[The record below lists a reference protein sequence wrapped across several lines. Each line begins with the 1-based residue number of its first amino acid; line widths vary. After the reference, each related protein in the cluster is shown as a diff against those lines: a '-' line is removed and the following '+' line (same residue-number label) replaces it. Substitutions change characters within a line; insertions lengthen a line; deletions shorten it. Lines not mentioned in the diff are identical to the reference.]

1 MNACIFAYAVLKYSC
16 IEMYQYNE
24 RMAGMKKLQSESA
37 SPLYHQL
44 MQRIRVDIEKGKYPV
59 GSKIPPEHE
68 LEQTYR
74 LSRVTV
80 RRALAELTEL
90 GLLERKQG
98 KGTFV
103 SVPRIRQ
110 DLKSLHSFHDS
121 CKQNGRIPS
130 TDVIRIVETT
140 ADTRDAEDLNL
151 KPGSRIVETL
161 RLRKADGEPVV
172 LERNRFSMAYAYL
185 EDEDLNGS
193 LYAILR
199 EYGAEPTQAVHDISL
214 CYATAEQAGY
224 LGIDEGTP
232 LLKLHELIFDQR
244 GRPLHNSLQLIRGDR
259 FVFRI

>member
-1 MNACIFAYAVLKYSC
+1 
-16 IEMYQYNE
+16 
-24 RMAGMKKLQSESA
+24 MKRLQTESA

-68 LEQTYR
+68 LEETYQ

-80 RRALAELTEL
+80 RRALAELTEI

-121 CKQNGRIPS
+121 CKINKVKPS
-130 TDVIRIVETT
+130 TDVIHVKETV
-140 ADTRDAEDLNL
+140 ANSVDAEELNL
-151 KPGSRIVETL
+151 SSGSRVLETL
-161 RLRKADGEPVV
+161 RVCRADNIPVV

-185 EDEDLNGS
+185 QDLDLTGS
-193 LYAILR
+193 LYSLLR
-199 EYGAEPTQAVHDISL
+199 EYGIEPKLATHDVSL
-214 CYATAEQAGY
+214 RFAT
-224 LGIDEGTP
+224 DEEAQLLDRRSGDP
-232 LLKLHELIFDQR
+232 LVCLHEVIYDQK
-244 GRPLHNSLQLIRGDR
+244 GRPLHNSIQLICGDR